1 MRRAFAAL
9 LALAVLPARA
19 DNPAEVVEQGRVDV
33 VASSPLPGL
42 GLPLVA
48 VPGNVQ
54 VLRAPT
60 DRDRFATLPALF
72 ERLGVG
78 TAAAGGQGNA
88 FQPDFLYRG
97 FVASPLV
104 GQPQGISVFQDGVRL
119 NEAFGDVV
127 NWDLIP
133 AAAVG
138 SAQLVPASTP
148 LFGPNAL
155 GGIVSLYTKSGTQ
168 WPGGSVEAQGGS
180 FGRRAIVVE
189 HGAVQGPWDAYVTF
203 DALDE
208 SGWAAHNGS
217 RLRRGFAK
225 VGYQTDTADLDFSL
239 TLADNTLHGTQALPV
254 SFLDD
259 VRQPYTWPDMNDNRL
274 AMVSGKGSSFLA
286 PDVLLGTAAYAR
298 RFRNDNFSSN
308 VDGDDELGTG
318 RQATNDR
325 SRADQRSAGAGLQL
339 TVARPVAGRANTLL
353 AGVTL
358 DVGRT
363 KYGRD
368 QQDAVF
374 SAAREAVGISPFA
387 AAVRAETTSRRYGLF
402 LADSYALDERWT
414 LFASMREDVAQAE
427 IMDRSGDTPEL
438 EGRHR
443 FSRLNPGLGAS
454 WRARPELTLYG
465 AYSEGMRAPTPM
477 ELTCA
482 DPGAPCRLPNAFLSD
497 PPLRAV
503 VARTAELGAR
513 GGSGDLVAWS
523 AALWRTTADDDI
535 QFVSSDAASAN
546 AGYFRNVGRTERRG
560 LEASITARL
569 EPFKLAAH
577 YARTDAT
584 FRTAFRESSPN
595 NATADAAGT
604 ILVSPGDRIPG
615 VARDAL
621 RLSGA
626 YAAGEA
632 WSLELGVVASGPQRA
647 RGDENNEDPAGRV
660 PGFAVVNLNAR
671 WRPLRALELFALV
684 DNLLD
689 ARYARSGLLGRNF
702 FANPSRV
709 FDPATAAPEAFR
721 GVGAPRGAW
730 LGLRWHWD

>member
-1 MRRAFAAL
+1 LRRRLATL
-9 LALAVLPARA
+9 LALAALPALA

-42 GLPLVA
+42 GVPLA
-48 VPGNVQ
+48 AIPGNVQ
-54 VLRAPT
+54 VLRAPS
-60 DRDRFATLPALF
+60 DRDRFTTLPALF

-127 NWDLIP
+127 NWDLVP

-168 WPGGSVEAQGGS
+168 WPGGSLEAQGGS
-180 FGRRAIVVE
+180 FGRRAVVVE
-189 HGAVQGPWDAYVTF
+189 HGAARGPWDAYATF

-225 VGYQTDTADLDFSL
+225 AGYQTDTADLDISL
-239 TLADNTLHGTQALPV
+239 TLADNSLHGTQALPV
-254 SFLDD
+254 SFLGDI
-259 VRQPYTWPDMNDNRL
+259 RQPYTWPDINDNRL
-274 AMVSGKGSSFLA
+274 AMVAAKGSTFLA
-286 PDVLLGTAAYAR
+286 PDVLLGTTAYAR

-308 VDGDDELGTG
+308 VDGDDETG

-325 SRADQRSAGAGLQL
+325 SRADQRSAGAGLQV
-339 TVARPVAGRANTLL
+339 TVARPVAGRANTFL
-353 AGVTL
+353 AGATVDL
-358 DVGRT
+358 GRT
-363 KYGRD
+363 RYTREE
-368 QQDAVF
+368 QDAAF

-387 AAVRAETTSRRYGLF
+387 PQVQAETTNRRYGFF
-402 LADSYALDERWT
+402 LSDSYAVDERWT
-414 LFASMREDVAQAE
+414 LFASLREDVSIAE
-427 IMDRSGDTPEL
+427 IADRSGDAPEL

-443 FSRLNPGLGAS
+443 FSRLNPGLAAS
-454 WRARPELTLYG
+454 WRAAADLTLYG

-503 VARTAELGAR
+503 VARTAELGGR
-513 GGSGDLVAWS
+513 GAWRDVIAWS
-523 AALWRTTADDDI
+523 AALWRTTAEDDI
-535 QFVSSDAASAN
+535 QFVSSDAASAT

-560 LEASITARL
+560 LEASVTARL
-569 EPFKLAAH
+569 EALKLAAH

-584 FRTAFRESSPN
+584 FRTAFRETSPN
-595 NATADAAGT
+595 NVSADAAGT
-604 ILVSPGDRIPG
+604 ILISPGDRIPG

-621 RLSGA
+621 RLSA
-626 YAAGEA
+626 LYAPEEA
-632 WSLELGVVASGPQRA
+632 WSIEVGAVASGPQRA
-647 RGDENNEDPAGRV
+647 RGDENNEDAAGRV

-671 WRPLRALELFALV
+671 WRPARAIEVFALV
-684 DNLLD
+684 DNLFD
-689 ARYARSGLLGRNF
+689 ARYARSGVLGRNF
-702 FANPSRV
+702 FANPAQA
-709 FDPATAAPEAFR
+709 FDPATARPEAFR